1 LNGVFDSLEN
11 FLVPVFRNFPL
22 FFCNILDE
30 TEFSGLLWKT
40 QQAAAFIYSNRAL
53 KGSGHRSRIEEKLII
68 LYFSGQTFAHSL
80 IRGMGECFCWTAFL

>member
-40 QQAAAFIYSNRAL
+40 RQAAAFILYIQT
-53 KGSGHRSRIEEKLII
+53 GH
-68 LYFSGQTFAHSL
+68 
-80 IRGMGECFCWTAFL
+80 